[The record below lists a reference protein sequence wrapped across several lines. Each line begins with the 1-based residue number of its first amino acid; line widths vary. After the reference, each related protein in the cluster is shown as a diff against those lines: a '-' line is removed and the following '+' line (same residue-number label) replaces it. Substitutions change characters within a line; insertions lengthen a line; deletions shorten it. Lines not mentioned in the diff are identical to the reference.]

1 MWHFA
6 FANSQDVFWV
16 TVMRAEARSDIDVW
30 LAERGLEIYGAAF
43 REHDILPSMI
53 ADLSGDELRELGVNS
68 FDHRNRLQLASRALR
83 AASSQAATQPA
94 GPTAQWRPLSFL
106 FVELIE
112 VHPGGDAERRGEN
125 LQRFHELAAKAIQ
138 AHGGSLALVA
148 GERIVACFGYP
159 QAQGQDAERA
169 VRAGLA
175 LMGGMSHL
183 QRGQGG
189 GDLRLAAATG
199 LTIISDAV
207 DASSLLHEGATGRI
221 PNLAARLL
229 DQAQTGS
236 FLISAATHERIG
248 DMFES
253 VAVGPLILK
262 GFAAAQP
269 AWRILGETRG
279 ISRFEAM
286 LRHQKPMPLVGRKP
300 EASILSSLLAK
311 ARAGVGQTVLITG
324 EPGTG
329 KSSLVAQALLS
340 RTQGDEFALVLQCA
354 PHAASVAFYPLRTC
368 LERLLQIES
377 DQPDDL
383 VQRRLVSFMRRV
395 EVPGI
400 DLPGAINQLLE
411 ITGPVAS
418 AAPRHG
424 ADETRILLITT
435 MIRVFEALAAR
446 GAVILVED
454 AHWIDPSTSEVIAAM
469 TRAAATLPVVM
480 AITSQDAEIPSW
492 LPALETRVLRLA
504 PLYPDEI
511 SQLVQAV
518 AAPHVLSAEQIDSL
532 VARASG
538 MPLYAEELTRGLIG
552 QMARSEVGGLKD
564 MQIPDSLQES
574 LLARLN
580 HLGAGRRIVSYA
592 GVLGRQFPL
601 KLLQMLVPGT
611 QAASRDGI
619 AELEEAGLLI
629 RSRERFGEAL
639 EFRHALLRDAVVQ
652 MLLRQERIAVHAQA
666 AQLIADSF
674 PELAEKEPQFLAEHL
689 LESGQIAAAM
699 LHYDKAARVAF
710 NRAAYREALAY
721 YDLALEHNAHL
732 PRDATTLRQEFR
744 FRVGRTR
751 PLIAL
756 HGYGASAV
764 AQEITILAQLGKSL
778 GSQRE
783 LFSLILTRC
792 SSRTARGRELYA
804 LARQIAEVA
813 DPHDVGQQLTVLRV
827 LGASLFYIGRIR
839 ESAAMIDAFFARS
852 TVEQAYCQTA
862 ASLRTLNR
870 LHLMGLRA
878 VISVM
883 LGQPAPA
890 RSLWQSCMASCDD
903 SAQPHWRCMAY
914 MHGCVMLELLD
925 DEAGLA
931 ELTQRFDSLA
941 RSENITFWKAYA
953 SLFVAIVKMRS
964 NQTAAG
970 IELAGAAIAELQG
983 KFHDNGPLIIAAA
996 LLIRHDALD
1005 RADVILR
1012 QIKPYLDA
1020 GECHIEAEYYR
1031 LQGLLA
1037 LRRGAALE
1045 VVKAHFLHAR
1055 DTAQRQGN
1063 VLFRKRAAT
1072 DLRGLGVGAPHAL
1085 RPSQAPPT
1093 GLAMSGSSNYQHV
1106 HRPVSDENAAEKL

>member
-16 TVMRAEARSDIDVW
+16 KVMRAEARSDIDVW

-418 AAPRHG
+418 A
-424 ADETRILLITT
+424 
-435 MIRVFEALAAR
+435 V
-446 GAVILVED
+446 
-454 AHWIDPSTSEVIAAM
+454 